1 MESET
6 VVQNQAQERT
16 CPHCGL
22 SGFASMQSVS
32 KHAARC
38 PERIRE
44 SRVANADNFT
54 RPARE
59 QVSAAET
66 SLAAAEIICP
76 ACASKITND
85 GRTLVKQSPKW
96 AALQRAEVNLSNL
109 EAEHEKLQEEN
120 NALEKKREEDR
131 KTPEQKLGE
140 ENEVLREKIRKLGGV
155 PEERERRRFRFS
167 ERNDSKLENLEA
179 DNLRLKK
186 QLQELETKDARKKA
200 GTEEAAQ
207 EAPDRGSRI
216 FHRQPRI

>member
-1 MESET
+1 M
-6 VVQNQAQERT
+6 
-16 CPHCGL
+16 
-22 SGFASMQSVS
+22 
-32 KHAARC
+32 
-38 PERIRE
+38 
-44 SRVANADNFT
+44 
-54 RPARE
+54 
-59 QVSAAET
+59 
-66 SLAAAEIICP
+66 
-76 ACASKITND
+76 
-85 GRTLVKQSPKW
+85 KQSPKW